1 MKHEYSLAHLT
12 VLALP
17 PVRMIEVAARA
28 GYSYVGLRL
37 TRVTAAEI
45 LYPLIT
51 DRALM
56 KETKTVLSAAGVG
69 VWDVELARM
78 GPDNTPESYIP
89 LLETAAEIGARHV
102 ITQLPD
108 PERQRAKD
116 RFARICELAAP
127 LGLGIDLEF
136 PSWTETPDLSAAAE
150 VLYAVEKPNAGIL
163 VDLLH
168 FDRSGSS
175 IEALKRLPR
184 HWFRY
189 AHVCDAPGER
199 PNTTEELIHTARAER
214 LFPGDGGIDVR
225 GILSCMPCYIPY
237 ALEIPGDTLAEQIG
251 LEEYACRVLRA
262 SRSYLDQP
270 LETCLAGAAGPT
282 SHARG

>member
-28 GYSYVGLRL
+28 GYPYVGLRL
-37 TRVTAAEI
+37 TRVTPTEI
-45 LYPLIT
+45 RHPLVT
-51 DRALM
+51 DRALR
-56 KETKTVLSAAGVG
+56 KETLAVLSATGVS

-78 GPDNTPESYIP
+78 GPDNPPESYLP
-89 LLETAAEIGARHV
+89 LLEAAAELGARHV
-102 ITQLPD
+102 IAQLPD

-116 RFARICELAAP
+116 RFARICDLAAP

-150 VLYAVEKPNAGIL
+150 VLCAVQKPNAGIL

-168 FDRSGSS
+168 FDRSDSR
-175 IEALKRLPR
+175 IEELKRLPQ

-189 AHVCDAPGER
+189 AHVCDAPRER
-199 PNTTEELIHTARAER
+199 PNTTEGLVHAARQER

-225 GILSCMPCYIPY
+225 GILACLPCFIPY
-237 ALEIPGDTLAEQIG
+237 ALEIPGAALAGQIG
-251 LEEYACRVLRA
+251 LEEYACRVLQA
-262 SRSYLDQP
+262 SRNYLDVS
-270 LETCLAGAAGPT
+270 LETCMAGATGPPRQ
-282 SHARG
+282 ARD

>member
-28 GYSYVGLRL
+28 GYTYVGLRL
-37 TRVTAAEI
+37 TRVTRTEI

-51 DRALM
+51 NRALM
-56 KETKTVLSAAGVG
+56 NETKTVLSATGVS

-78 GPDNTPESYIP
+78 GPDNTPESYAP
-89 LLETAAEIGARHV
+89 LLEAAAELGARHV

-108 PERQRAKD
+108 PERQRAQD
-116 RFARICELAAP
+116 RFARICDLAAP

-168 FDRSGSS
+168 FDRSDSS
-175 IEALKRLPR
+175 LEELKRLPQ

-189 AHVCDAPGER
+189 AHVCDAPREK
-199 PNTTEELIHTARAER
+199 PSATEGLVRTARAER

-237 ALEIPGDTLAEQIG
+237 ALEIPGDTLAEEIG
-251 LEEYACRVLRA
+251 LEEYACRALRA
-262 SRSYLDQP
+262 SRSYLDLP
-270 LETCLAGAAGPT
+270 LETCLAGAPRPT
-282 SHARG
+282 SQARR